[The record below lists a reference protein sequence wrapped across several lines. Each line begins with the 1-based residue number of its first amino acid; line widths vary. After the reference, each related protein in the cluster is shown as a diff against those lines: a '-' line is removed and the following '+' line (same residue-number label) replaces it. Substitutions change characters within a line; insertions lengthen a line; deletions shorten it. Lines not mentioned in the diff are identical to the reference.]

1 MFYNETNRDGDVTL
15 ALFFVDDVSAKSI
28 PGTHPYY
35 ERIRSYLADT
45 PAAEHDEA
53 YVLRLV
59 DPTIGIGEKMAAI
72 SDRVS
77 FTDRTLTFDG
87 KPLNNVISKH
97 IVDKIHAGDDQWER
111 VVRFM
116 LNLDE
121 NPSHRA
127 QEATYKWVEANG
139 LTITEE
145 GHFLG
150 YKAVT
155 DTPEFLSSSSGP
167 DNWVNGSLYNG
178 GASCQVPH
186 EVGSVISKKRADVDD
201 TPGGGCSVG
210 LHVGTYDYASTFE
223 AILMTVKINPRDVVS
238 VPDSN
243 MSFKIRVCRYEVISI
258 NENKEAFIG
267 TEETT
272 SYDTYREI
280 PTLDEDDEETATG
293 EWKVV
298 EQDSYFGITVMEI
311 FHSKDAAF
319 EALEGWNEGDEGEEG
334 HDYYVMDPTGT
345 LGLFPADFE
354 EISAEEEAVILDAL
368 AAVILDALAESV
380 TTESD
385 ADEEADFLYDSLA
398 EAEESKD
405 RAVLKILRDKS
416 VGHKPAARTL
426 VESALV
432 ITTESSVRRWRKAH
446 GVVLG

>member
-258 NENKEAFIG
+258 NEKKEAFIG

-298 EQDSYFGITVMEI
+298 EQDSYFGITV
-311 FHSKDAAF
+311 
-319 EALEGWNEGDEGEEG
+319 
-334 HDYYVMDPTGT
+334 
-345 LGLFPADFE
+345 LFPADFE